1 MRKILY
7 IHSGATKNLTKHNIF
22 TVETQLDAYG
32 LLLDI
37 LENEIE
43 EGEKAFTDKE
53 IKRFFSEGAADL
65 KGESLTIFD
74 WNGRGCPVENANK
87 HFKEKILTKS

>member
-7 IHSGATKNLTKHNIF
+7 IHSDATKNLTEHNIF
-22 TVETQLDAYG
+22 TVDTQLDAYG

-43 EGEKAFTDKE
+43 EGDKAFSDKQ
-53 IKRFFSEGAADL
+53 IKKFFSEGMADL
-65 KGESLTIFD
+65 KGERLAIID
-74 WNGRGCPVENANK
+74 WNGRGCPVDYANK
-87 HFKEKILTKS
+87 HFKEKSLTK